1 MRNSEIHD
9 EADLLAF
16 LTILTI
22 VMTIEVSSIKL
33 VFVVTINISDSIF
46 LCGNN
51 LYFQLDLLVC

>member
-1 MRNSEIHD
+1 MSNSEIND